1 MIWIIFAAMTAV
13 VIAGLLR
20 PIVKGQAVPEGHDR
34 NAYDRAIFRDQLAEL
49 DRDVERG
56 SIAAAEAEGAR
67 NEISR
72 RLIAAAVAPEAR
84 RPLGSPSMA
93 LLAALIVPAVALPLY
108 LKAGN
113 PLLPDVPLAARLE
126 TATETGDY
134 EALIAKVERH
144 LASKPDDVEG
154 WKVLLPAYR
163 KAMRWSAVAEAQ
175 RNILRLSEPT
185 AAGVADYGE
194 ALAMANQGQVSA
206 EAHDIFRKALALDP
220 KLPKAR
226 FYDALAKKQQGKA
239 GEAKAA
245 FEAFLADTPADAP
258 WRGTLVAEMQDMSSR
273 PPALDQQTMQDA
285 TSMSAEDQQAMIRSM
300 VDGLDEKL
308 KTSGNDIA
316 GWLRLIRARGV
327 LGEAGKARLAYETA
341 KAQFKDD
348 ADALAALD
356 GLAKEMSIQ

>member
-20 PIVKGQAVPEGHDR
+20 PVVKGQAQPEGHDR

-49 DRDVERG
+49 DRDLERG
-56 SIAAAEAEGAR
+56 SIAAPEAEAAR

-72 RLIAAAVAPEAR
+72 RLIAAASAPEVS

-113 PLLPDVPLAARLE
+113 PLLPDVPLATRLE
-126 TATETGDY
+126 KAAETGDY

-144 LASKPDDVEG
+144 LASTPDDVEG
-154 WKVLLPAYR
+154 WKILVPAYR
-163 KAMRWSAVAEAQ
+163 KAMHWTDVAEAQ

-185 AAGVADYGE
+185 AAGIADYGE
-194 ALAMANQGQVSA
+194 ALTMANQGLVSA
-206 EAHDIFRKALALDP
+206 EAHDIFLQALALDP

-226 FYDALAKKQQGKA
+226 FYDALALKQEGKA
-239 GEAKAA
+239 DDAKAA
-245 FEAFLADTPADAP
+245 FEAFLAETPADAP
-258 WRGTLVAEMQDMSSR
+258 WRSMLVAEMQDMSAR
-273 PPALDQQTMQDA
+273 PPALDQQTMKDA
-285 TSMSAEDQQAMIRSM
+285 SSMSPEDQQAMIRSM
-300 VDGLDEKL
+300 VDGLDAKL
-308 KTSGNDIA
+308 KANGNDIG

-341 KAQFKDD
+341 KAQFKDNP
-348 ADALAALD
+348 DALTALD